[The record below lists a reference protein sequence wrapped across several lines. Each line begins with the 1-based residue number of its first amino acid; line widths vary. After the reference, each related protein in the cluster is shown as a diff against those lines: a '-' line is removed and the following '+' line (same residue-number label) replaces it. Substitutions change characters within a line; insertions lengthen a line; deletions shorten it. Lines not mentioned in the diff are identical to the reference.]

1 MAYED
6 ALPTAL
12 RMERARVK
20 LTQAQVAAET
30 GLTAAALCN
39 YENGDRVPT
48 LQSLTALA
56 NFYHV
61 SIDYLVGRR

>member
-6 ALPTAL
+6 ELPTKL

-20 LTQAQVAAET
+20 LTQAQVATKT

-39 YENGDRVPT
+39 YENGERMPT
-48 LQSLTALA
+48 LQSLSALA
-56 NFYHV
+56 DFYGV
-61 SIDYLVGRR
+61 SLDYLVGRS

>member
-61 SIDYLVGRR
+61 SIDYLVGRH